1 MILHLLQITCSSS
14 TQLATMFPAR
24 SHRKVLILGGNLLES
39 RNLLVFI
46 SQMIASFQIYSVTP
60 KNYDFS
66 DQMKSHVSVSP
77 SFWKLMLCLITM
89 GSSVWKK
96 SVAMHLFIDLILAYP
111 CQSLTHRLI
120 NAFETLC
127 LDEPNSISVDI
138 VIPYN
143 AMSTNSLSLY
153 ICTLNTNWQP
163 LMVLNP
169 QKIYRL
175 NIHRLRWVIYVK
187 VDQTGKVYFTTINV
201 FVHGF

>member
-1 MILHLLQITCSSS
+1 MLIVKAWSAGLCWSVDSYFISSSTLISLISSAMCKKTVKPLKMILHLLQITCSSS

-60 KNYDFS
+60 RNYDFS

-96 SVAMHLFIDLILAYP
+96 SVASSNAPFHRSYP
-111 CQSLTHRLI
+111 CLPLSVTYSPTDQCVWDSVSWGTQF
-120 NAFETLC
+120 N
-127 LDEPNSISVDI
+127 IS
-138 VIPYN
+138 
-143 AMSTNSLSLY
+143 
-153 ICTLNTNWQP
+153 W
-163 LMVLNP
+163 
-169 QKIYRL
+169 
-175 NIHRLRWVIYVK
+175 
-187 VDQTGKVYFTTINV
+187 
-201 FVHGF
+201 